1 MTALEP
7 IQINGKALGI
17 IETVGLVP
25 AVEAGDVAV
34 KAAEVTIIGCQAVGG
49 GLVSILMTG
58 DVSSVKASID
68 AGSAAAKRLG
78 EVVSIT
84 VIARTAEG
92 LEGILIEEGKRPKCF
107 PERKAPVAEMPEM
120 TLEPEII
127 LEPVVTPEPAAE
139 ETPEQPVA
147 ETPATDKGISDDAE
161 GESLNFDMSDLKK
174 FKVTKLRRLAR
185 QIHTFS
191 IPRGEIKFAKK
202 KDLLEAFTQY
212 MKTLDK

>member
-107 PERKAPVAEMPEM
+107 PERKAPVAEKPEI

-127 LEPVVTPEPAAE
+127 LEPDVTPEPAAE
-139 ETPEQPVA
+139 ETPEEPVC
-147 ETPATDKGISDDAE
+147 ETPATDTGASEDAD

-185 QIHTFS
+185 QLPTFS

-212 MKTLDK
+212 MKTLK